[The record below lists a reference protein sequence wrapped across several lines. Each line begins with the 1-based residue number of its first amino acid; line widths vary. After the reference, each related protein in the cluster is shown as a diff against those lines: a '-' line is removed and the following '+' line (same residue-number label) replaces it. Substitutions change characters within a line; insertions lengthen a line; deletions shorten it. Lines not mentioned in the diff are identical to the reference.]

1 MPMTNAPWRGV
12 FTIPVTPFHE
22 DGSIDWASLR
32 SCVEFC
38 IEAGAHGI
46 VMPVNASEFFTLTD
60 DERDEVVRVGVEV
73 TDGAVPFVAGTT
85 GVSPQHAIARSLAA
99 QEAGADAVM
108 VLPPPR
114 VAGAAQMEEHYRAV
128 GEAISIPLFIQNHT
142 PPAGTVI
149 PNDVIIRLLK
159 EVPMI
164 QYLKEESMPPGHVI
178 SAVLEGAGDSCK
190 GVMGGVGGRY
200 ILDEYRRGSCGS
212 MPGCQITD
220 AAVAVWDA
228 LERGGKDEHGVQ
240 IVTEEARDLYQQILP
255 AITFESL
262 YGAGAYKAILYK
274 RGVIAS
280 TTMRI
285 PSRRVM
291 DAIDHEEIDI
301 ILDRLSPLLSWKR
314 R

>member
-1 MPMTNAPWRGV
+1 MTTADARWRGV

-22 DGSIDWASLR
+22 SGSIDWDSLR
-32 SCVEFC
+32 RCVEFC

-73 TDGAVPFVAGTT
+73 TNGAVPFVAGTT

-99 QEAGADAVM
+99 QESGADSVM

-114 VAGAAQMEEHYRAV
+114 VVGAAQMEEHYRAV
-128 GEAISIPLFIQNHT
+128 GEALSIPLFIQNHT

-149 PNDVIIRLLK
+149 PNGVMIRLLK
-159 EVPMI
+159 EVPSI

-178 SAVLEGAGDSCK
+178 TALLKGAGDACK
-190 GVMGGVGGRY
+190 GIMGGVGGRY
-200 ILDEYRRGSCGS
+200 ILDEYRRGSCGT

-220 AAVAVWDA
+220 AAVGVWDA
-228 LERGGKDEHGVQ
+228 LERGGTDDQGNQ
-240 IVTEEARDLYQQILP
+240 IVTEEARDMYQAILP

-262 YGAGAYKAILYK
+262 YGAAAYKAILHR
-274 RGVIAS
+274 RGVIAG

-285 PSRRVM
+285 PARRFM
-291 DAIDHEEIDI
+291 DAIDFEEIDI
-301 ILDRLSPLLSWKR
+301 ILDRLSPLLSWKKG
-314 R
+314 

>member
-1 MPMTNAPWRGV
+1 MPLTNVPWRGV
-12 FTIPVTPFHE
+12 FTIPVTPFNE

-32 SCVEFC
+32 NCVEFC

-99 QEAGADAVM
+99 QEAGADSVM

-149 PNDVIIRLLK
+149 PNDVMIRLLQ

-178 SAVLEGAGDSCK
+178 TAVLEGAGDACK

-200 ILDEYRRGSCGS
+200 ILDEFRRGSCGT

-228 LERGGKDEHGVQ
+228 LERGGTDGQGKQVVSD
-240 IVTEEARDLYQQILP
+240 EARDLYQQILP

-262 YGAGAYKAILYK
+262 YGAGAYKAILHR

-291 DAIDHEEIDI
+291 DAIDYEEMDI
-301 ILDRLSPLLSWKR
+301 ILDRLSPLLSWKKG
-314 R
+314 